1 MELSCTSHCEGLYNN
16 RLHLSSECRT
26 FYLTTGTCRLHN
38 CLCDGPFSWQ
48 LMPCQWR
55 DKHLVMAELVKG
67 VGVIVTAQLDNTTR
81 WDCHTTEPGVWQSWL
96 ARQNQ
101 SQNSMLF
108 SMFIQKFIF
117 VNYLATGSITLF
129 INIVVLLGCCFGSVY
144 VYLFDYF
151 WRKYQSIF
159 ITDFHCAKQNK
170 LNSAWYPSCLICI
183 KFRLHEL
190 RLFKK
195 TFFLYKF
202 CFTCTSWGL
211 SILYSFGF

>member
-1 MELSCTSHCEGLYNN
+1 MWQ
-16 RLHLSSECRT
+16 LSSIT
-26 FYLTTGTCRLHN
+26 RLV
-38 CLCDGPFSWQ
+38 GIVIQPSRGF
-48 LMPCQWR
+48 
-55 DKHLVMAELVKG
+55 DKAG
-67 VGVIVTAQLDNTTR
+67 WPDRIS
-81 WDCHTTEPGVWQSWL
+81 PS
-96 ARQNQ
+96 
-101 SQNSMLF
+101 NSMLF

-129 INIVVLLGCCFGSVY
+129 INIVVLLGCCFGFIF

-170 LNSAWYPSCLICI
+170 LNSAWYPSSLICI

-202 CFTCTSWGL
+202 SWTSFASLVPHGVYL
-211 SILYSFGF
+211 FFIHLVFNHLYRWIFSNNNTDPSFNKDSKWCLIDNFLICISFDCR